1 MKQDIARKIEG
12 IVREMQKNGFRR
24 SRSREGIL
32 RILALSKNPL
42 SVAAIMET
50 LQKERASLNKTTV
63 YREIALLADLGYV
76 KKLTLKDDK
85 ALYEMD
91 MSHHHHLVCTDCG
104 EVRHIDLKESLC
116 KEERRIAKKEQ
127 FVIREHI
134 LEFFGVCRKCQSR

>member
-42 SVAAIMET
+42 SVAAIRET
-50 LQKERASLNKTTV
+50 LKKEKVSLNKTTV
-63 YREIALLADLGYV
+63 YREVALLARLGHV
-76 KKLTLKDDK
+76 RELRLRSDV
-85 ALYEMD
+85 ALYETD
-91 MSHHHHLVCTDCG
+91 MSHHHHLVCMGCG